1 MLMIHVNLRPLK
13 YISRLIILKP
23 PTQCGCARTYLQ
35 TVSGVLSRIDEIILQ
50 SNSFINDIFELDEAK
65 HKWFSLKTAWYFF
78 YIYNKNKI
86 ILEFK

>member
-1 MLMIHVNLRPLK
+1 MLMIHVNLIPLK

-23 PTQCGCARTYLQ
+23 PKQCGCARTYLQ

-65 HKWFSLKTAWYFF
+65 HKWFSLKTAWYF
-78 YIYNKNKI
+78 YIYI
-86 ILEFK
+86 IKTKLY